1 MIFDFRAPSAGP
13 AGFGMGFAFTLQ
25 PIAQTLEQRLGLGV
39 AQAVEQRT
47 DQESFA

>member
-1 MIFDFRAPSAGP
+1 MISDFRAPSPDP
-13 AGFGMGFAFTLQ
+13 AGCGTGVAIMLQ